1 MNKVLII
8 KSKEKLN
15 ISSLKRGVIHKL
27 FIQIS
32 ENSLGIPWRVPL
44 IIIRGQEKGPTIG
57 LTAALHGDE
66 LNGISTIFKLM
77 EDIAPSE
84 LKGNI
89 VLVPISNTPGY
100 LANQR
105 YFLDN
110 VDLNRIMPG
119 KAEGAS
125 SHIYAHHFVNKIIK
139 KFDYLL
145 DLHTAS
151 HGRINSLYVRSDMDN
166 EQTRELA
173 YLQKTQIIVNKYDEQ
188 GTLRAWANS
197 NGIPSITIEIGN
209 PNVFQHSLIDTTLK
223 GIINTLVHLEMIEGK
238 VKDLIT
244 KNVTVCNS
252 SYWIYSK
259 SGGIV
264 DVLPKLTDRIE
275 KGQIIAKIYN
285 VFGEVR
291 DVIIAEKEGI
301 VIGKNI
307 RPNCEA
313 GTRIL
318 HLGVDI
324 KKPLPETIP
333 GHKDFTPI

>member
-1 MNKVLII
+1 MSNVLII
-8 KSKEKLN
+8 KSKDELN
-15 ISSLKRGVIHKL
+15 FSSLKRGKIHRL
-27 FIQIS
+27 FIHIS
-32 ENSLGIPWRVPL
+32 ENALGIPWRVPL
-44 IIIRGQEKGPTIG
+44 IVIKGHEKGKTIG

-66 LNGISTIFKLM
+66 LNGISTIFKLL
-77 EDIAPSE
+77 EDINPLK

-89 VLVPISNTPGY
+89 VLIPISNIPGY

-119 KAEGAS
+119 QPEGATS
-125 SHIYAHHFVNKIIK
+125 QIYAHHFVNKIVK

-151 HGRINSLYVRSDMDN
+151 HGRVNSLYIRSDIDN

-173 YLQKTQIIVNKYDEQ
+173 YLQKTQIIVNKYDEE

-197 NGIPSITIEIGN
+197 NNIPAITIEIGN
-209 PNVFQHSLIDTTLK
+209 PSVFQHTLINATLE
-223 GIINTLVHLEMIEGK
+223 GIKNTLVHLEMLEGE
-238 VKDLIT
+238 VKDLVT
-244 KNVTVCNS
+244 KDVTVCNS

-264 DVLPKLTDRIE
+264 DVLPKLTDRIN
-275 KGQIIAKIYN
+275 KGQVIAIIYN
-285 VFGEVR
+285 VFGEVK
-291 DVIIAEKEGI
+291 DKIIANKDGI

-324 KKPLPETIP
+324 KEPIPETIP
-333 GHKDFTPI
+333 GHKDFTPV